1 MRSGERTWLFPT
13 PPVIVAAGTVVGPD
27 EGEGPL
33 ASDYDLVHPD
43 MELQQPSWEKA
54 ERLLLEQA
62 SDIAVS
68 KAGLK
73 KEQIQF
79 YIGGDLLNQ
88 IISSTF
94 AARSFGAPYIG
105 VFGACSTS
113 MESLAL
119 ASLMVASGAA
129 DTVMAGTSSHNCT
142 VEKQFRYPTEYGSQK
157 PPTAQYTV
165 TGAGAAIVAKAGS
178 GPRVTAATIGKVV
191 DLGIKDPF
199 NMGAA
204 MAPAAVDTI
213 QAHLQ
218 DTGREPG
225 YYDLIVTGDLAGVGH
240 PIAAEI
246 LERNG
251 VPMEQTQFRDC
262 GLMVYDVAKQKVQAG
277 GSGCACSAVV
287 AYGHLL
293 KRMAKGELKRILVVA
308 TGALLSPL
316 SYQQGETIPCV
327 AHAVAIEADAAIEG
341 KEA

>member
-1 MRSGERTWLFPT
+1 MKQGERTWAFPN
-13 PPVIVAAGTVVGPD
+13 PPIILAAGTVVGPD

-33 ASDYDLVHPD
+33 SADFDLVHPD

-54 ERLLLEQA
+54 ERALLEQA
-62 SDIAVS
+62 TDIAIS
-68 KAGLK
+68 NAQLK
-73 KEQIQF
+73 KDDIEYF
-79 YIGGDLLNQ
+79 VGGDLLNQ

-94 AARSFGAPYIG
+94 AARTIGAPYIG

-113 MESLAL
+113 METLAL
-119 ASLMVASGAA
+119 ASLMVASGAG
-129 DTVMAGTSSHNCT
+129 DKVLAGTSSHNCT

-165 TGAGAAIVAKAGS
+165 TGAGAAVVAREGD
-178 GPRVTAATIGKVV
+178 GPKVTAATIGKVV

-240 PIAAEI
+240 PIARE
-246 LERNG
+246 LLLRNG
-251 VPMEQTQFRDC
+251 VPLQQTTFNDC
-262 GLMVYDVAKQKVQAG
+262 GLMIYDVAKQKVQAG

-287 AYGHLL
+287 TYGHLL
-293 KRMAKGELKRILVVA
+293 KRMKKGELKRILVAA

-316 SYQQGETIPCV
+316 SFQQGESIPCI
-327 AHAVAIEADAAIEG
+327 AHAVSIEA
-341 KEA
+341 